1 MDDLERIGDAE
12 SSSADGPSSA
22 SSAESSSSSADGP
35 ALTRSFELVERAQD
49 GDLEAYNRLFERYY
63 DRVLRICRI
72 RLGTHMKKL
81 VDAEDILQET
91 FIAAIRTFERFE
103 FRHEAS
109 LIAWLSRL
117 AENKIRESV
126 DYHHAQKR
134 DRRKEKVF
142 THIAAA
148 MASGSLQFDP
158 PASIMAPGDQVAQ
171 DELIG
176 VMESCM
182 EELSDDHREV
192 ILCRLYAKGDWA
204 WVAEQIGRPTEGAA
218 RELFRRAKMALI
230 DRVSRRIEMP
240 E

>member
-1 MDDLERIGDAE
+1 MADIEHDGDGTADDGE
-12 SSSADGPSSA
+12 
-22 SSAESSSSSADGP
+22 
-35 ALTRSFELVERAQD
+35 ALTQSLELVERAQD
-49 GDLEAYNRLFERYY
+49 GDLDAYNRLFERYY

-72 RLGTHMKKL
+72 RLGPHMRKL

-117 AENKIRESV
+117 AENKIREAV

-134 DRRKEKVF
+134 DKRKERVF

-158 PASIMAPGDQVAQ
+158 PASIMAPGEQVEQA
-171 DELIG
+171 ELLG
-176 VMESCM
+176 VMEECM
-182 EELSDDHREV
+182 QELSDDHREV

>member
-1 MDDLERIGDAE
+1 MSGDAP
-12 SSSADGPSSA
+12 DTPD
-22 SSAESSSSSADGP
+22 AE
-35 ALTRSFELVERAQD
+35 LTLSLELVERAQD
-49 GDLEAYNRLFERYY
+49 GDLEAYNRIFERYY

-72 RLGTHMKKL
+72 RLGPHMRKL

-103 FRHEAS
+103 MRHEAS

-117 AENKIRESV
+117 AENKIREAV

-134 DRRKEKVF
+134 DKRREKVF
-142 THIAAA
+142 THISAK

-158 PASIMAPGDQVAQ
+158 PASIMMPGDRVAQ
-171 DELIG
+171 DELLQ
-176 VMESCM
+176 VMDECM
-182 EELSDDHREV
+182 QELTDDHREV
-192 ILCRLYAKGDWA
+192 ILYRLYAKGDWA

-230 DRVSRRIEMP
+230 NKVSQRIEMP

>member
-1 MDDLERIGDAE
+1 MSESADTPDAE
-12 SSSADGPSSA
+12 
-22 SSAESSSSSADGP
+22 
-35 ALTRSFELVERAQD
+35 LTLSLELVERAQD
-49 GDLEAYNRLFERYY
+49 GDLEAYNRIFERYY

-72 RLGTHMKKL
+72 RLGPHMRKL

-103 FRHEAS
+103 MRHEAS

-117 AENKIRESV
+117 AENKIREAV

-134 DRRKEKVF
+134 DKRREKVF
-142 THIAAA
+142 THISAK

-158 PASIMAPGDQVAQ
+158 PASIMMPGDRVAQ
-171 DELIG
+171 DELLA
-176 VMESCM
+176 VMEECM
-182 EELSDDHREV
+182 QELTDTHREV
-192 ILCRLYAKGDWA
+192 ILLRLYAKGDWA

-230 DRVSRRIEMP
+230 NKVSKRIELP